1 MKTLENI
8 QNIYFIGIG
17 GIGMSALARYFNT
30 KGKVISGYDKTPSE
44 ITKALKK
51 EGITIHFI
59 EDISIV
65 NALSNKNTLVVYT
78 PAIPTESIL
87 LNGFKNLGFKIMKR
101 ASVLGLITKQ
111 SKCLA
116 IAGTHGKT
124 TTTAILGHLLA
135 TANEKV
141 TVFLGGVS
149 ENYNSNLIL
158 NGSKITV
165 VEADEFD
172 RSFLQLHPYIA
183 GITSMDADHLDI
195 YGDKAHLA
203 EAFTSFANLVQNK
216 EFLLHKKGLP
226 LGGKTVGIEN
236 NSDYEAQHVRIEN
249 GSYVFDLKTPHI
261 KLKNLILNLPGRHNL
276 FNATLALG
284 MAICLGSPTSGMPEA
299 LFNFKGVKRRFTYK
313 IKTENL
319 VLIDDYAHHPAEINA
334 VYQAVIEMYPNKK
347 NLVVFQPHL
356 FSRTR
361 DFGDA
366 FAESLS
372 QFDEI
377 ILLDIY
383 PAREKPLEGITSQW
397 LLHKIKNK
405 KKILSTKT
413 QLATELKNS
422 DATVILMLGAGDI
435 GEEVETIKK
444 KLTIED

>member
-1 MKTLENI
+1 MKTLDNI
-8 QNIYFIGIG
+8 QNMYFMGIG
-17 GIGMSALARYFNT
+17 GIGMSALARYFSAQ
-30 KGKVISGYDKTPSE
+30 GKVVSGYDKTPSE
-44 ITKALKK
+44 ITKALEK
-51 EGITIHFI
+51 EEITIHFH

-78 PAIPTESIL
+78 PAIPSESLL
-87 LNGFKNLGFKIMKR
+87 LNGFKNQGFEMMKR
-101 ASVLGLITKQ
+101 AAVLGLITKHT
-111 SKCLA
+111 KCLA

-135 TANEKV
+135 SAKEEV
-141 TVFLGGVS
+141 TVFLGGIS

-158 NGSKITV
+158 NGSKISV

-195 YGDKAHLA
+195 YGDEAHLA
-203 EAFTSFANLVQNK
+203 DAFTSFANLVQDK
-216 EFLLHKKGLP
+216 ENLLHKKGLP
-226 LGGKTVGIEN
+226 LGGKTVGIED

-261 KLKNLILNLPGRHNL
+261 KLENVILNLPGRHNL

-284 MAICLGSPTSGMPEA
+284 MALCLGSPTSGMPEA

-319 VLIDDYAHHPAEINA
+319 VLIDDYAHHPAEIDA
-334 VYQAVIEMYPNKK
+334 VYNAVIEMYPNKK

-366 FAESLS
+366 FAASLS
-372 QFDEI
+372 PFDEI

-397 LLHKIKNK
+397 LLHKIKNNNK
-405 KKILSTKT
+405 KLSSKT
-413 QLATELKNS
+413 QLVTNIKNS

-435 GEEVETIKK
+435 GEEVETIKN
-444 KLTIED
+444 KLTVEN